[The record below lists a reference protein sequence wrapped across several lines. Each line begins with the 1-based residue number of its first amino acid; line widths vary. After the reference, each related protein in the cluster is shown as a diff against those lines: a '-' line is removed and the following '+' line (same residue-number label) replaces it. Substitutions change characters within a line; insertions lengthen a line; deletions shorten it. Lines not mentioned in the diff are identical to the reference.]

1 MWKRGLCG
9 DEKEETKVCDKKK
22 NKKKTFTALLQIV
35 ESLLGKNMEVCG
47 IGCGPMTQM

>member
-1 MWKRGLCG
+1 MWKRLCG

-35 ESLLGKNMEVCG
+35 ESLLGKTWRCVALAVD
-47 IGCGPMTQM
+47 Q